1 MRTKCLLGLENSV
14 LPYVHSFM
22 NNKVNGQQLLNL
34 RTEDLEQ
41 LGVFKI
47 GHQEIILEA
56 VEYLRNFHYELDR
69 ENLQLLAMRLSCTAH
84 SLYNEL
90 APLSDSNE
98 PVSTQTLSDVVA
110 IIVTVK
116 PLIRWLDRPPFSG
129 QLDYND
135 KKHELLKLSLE
146 MATCAQRDRFAEKP
160 IEEIRTTCGQMA
172 KLADYI
178 IQDVADPMILQP
190 SSLDLATLKKRPGD
204 DLGFSIIPSFHG
216 AHQIAEIKF
225 GSAAHQCAK
234 MEEGDEIVQVNY
246 QTVVGWERKNV
257 LDQFRESPSDVIL
270 TLKRRPKHTKVY
282 GQIYIK
288 PYRLPSNKKAP
299 YAARWQNNLPSP
311 RPELLT
317 IPDFTLPLH
326 RAVPKAAAAPKP
338 VSILDTMTTD
348 ESSDESSE
356 SEATPTSVRLYST
369 KPRNPVQRRATFAG
383 ALPTVKSSAEIE
395 EFWKELKREH
405 STSFQFRNKAASC
418 AQDLD
423 SVSAAMTLARPQ
435 TCLGIEQRAA
445 SDKSVA
451 RLLHDAPRKVQFQ
464 EGQQRLK
471 PRPASFKKQQATD
484 PVLSGISQ
492 SQSVNLERA
501 AASNDESPEPRDD
514 IVLSEKESGRI
525 EDGSDDRRRASPAA
539 TSSVPNSSSKER
551 GRLDKS
557 HSTPAYDLTESDDDF
572 LERKFEAALD
582 EHHKQQLQQRS
593 RNDSSP
599 GSHASSFNKSDSRVF
614 DSTDDLEEFDKVI
627 SPSPAK
633 EQLEHSIKT
642 RGVGNVARKI
652 IDIEKNLQNIIHDK
666 SPEKVSNCK
675 SSEKPNVVSE
685 LSKINIDIKIN
696 DADLNDDLDE
706 PCDDSGNITSDL
718 ESDEDTYQSK
728 LVGKSRS
735 GSKSIDSNLDTS
747 QMNQNRSSIDIEKT
761 FDIQYSFNDGT
772 SQEMENMDC
781 ANRKEEK
788 VVEIEL
794 KVNDK
799 PLDKCP
805 NQWNVSKVTIENVR
819 VGAEFNKT
827 IGTESIDKNCSISP
841 TSFLPLGRPE
851 TPKREVTTRPEVRPR
866 LTPPEP
872 PPRKFIN
879 IKPATHSN
887 TNNSPPSPLH
897 VVSSFKPR
905 DPQVGPHFMEKPRV
919 PERPSVRRE
928 LKKINPPCEVYPRD
942 EKGTLASRVMGE
954 CFETSSPTFVD
965 KSRDAS
971 EETNCSFLPSS
982 PFDEPHAYMQI
993 PELSP
998 SDSAMRHHHAPPPSS
1013 QSSSLNRQHQ
1023 HKREHSSPSADT
1035 ADGACHSRQSSSTSA
1050 QDNELRSPDKE
1061 RSVVNKA
1068 MMVARSIGLHG
1079 NSSKFSNSPRSS
1091 RKRTSPL
1098 AKQRNVAAK
1107 DVSPGELE
1115 DWLTYRSRGAGGAW
1129 ARAWFILKGSS
1140 LYRFRAQNS
1149 TKADCL
1155 IALAGFTSAQ
1165 AAEIKSRKYA
1175 FKVYYTGTMFYFA
1188 ADTED
1193 SLNAWLDAIK
1203 RATLGTERTSGI
1215 FTETDESD
1223 SEHKSKPKSTSDAKA
1238 FAEKTFGSLKKFGKK
1253 DSSSK
1258 EQDVGGAS
1266 LDRKYLKFLGGKSQ
1280 NVPVPTAQFRS
1291 YRRVLPNSPAA
1302 PTKPVEKY
1310 SSPDLQMTIAGST
1323 FYGLNSSQSTTDV
1336 PGSSQDMG
1344 DYRRTTERVRSN
1356 RNRRPDELQG
1366 FITLEAFMLARQEEE
1381 CQRVANNINSNNSS
1395 EPNHFT
1401 PLNNDHVHF
1410 QHRNIANSANVVQN
1424 NGMIYGSPRNVIN
1437 GMPSVPTS
1445 STIEHHSSNRSF
1457 DSESRNNSHRA
1468 NEVIGPRTSRQSNEL
1483 NSSQP
1488 GRPNDK
1494 DLQQQKLLQN
1504 RTNQEQDVQHRQAQQ
1519 SNAINGNEINFS
1531 TLDYG
1536 ERLKPQA
1543 WLRAPDSNSVDP
1555 NFQHDPRKVFRN
1567 KAHMTSS
1574 SGNLAY
1580 QTCTESLHR
1589 VKRESP
1595 IARNGSFNLA
1605 DRRHRDHVHPER
1617 NWTESLKASDK
1628 KSFKCQPTACS
1639 IPPFNQE
1646 GLKHN
1651 MEHQN
1656 KSLERKGNKSLRNL
1670 FGNKNSQKSSSFD
1683 MPHDQQKTLL
1693 GSPRLHRA
1701 IFGDKNARQRQNS
1714 FSGNQSHGDAYV
1726 NQSPGTYENYNFC
1739 RTPNLN
1745 VGDVNSHGE
1754 WLSEAPTNQ
1763 PPKCMVAGVALCQI
1777 RQNPRHPSTPPTLP
1791 YIPPPTSPPPDYP
1804 GLQYPP
1810 IFEPGTYSLA
1820 DASILRHRGS
1830 KNSQN

>member
-1 MRTKCLLGLENSV
+1 MAYVNVAEWKNIEVCEWLKGLESSV

-317 IPDFTLPLH
+317 IPDFTLPLQ

-423 SVSAAMTLARPQ
+423 SVSATMALARPQ

-471 PRPASFKKQQATD
+471 PRPASFKKQHATD
-484 PVLSGISQ
+484 PGKSAPLVIPEQSIDRFVRSTHANVCIALSVLAASGPSQ

-501 AASNDESPEPRDD
+501 ATASNDESPKPRDN

-539 TSSVPNSSSKER
+539 TSSIPNSSSKER

-599 GSHASSFNKSDSRVF
+599 SSHASSFNKSDSRVF

-633 EQLEHSIKT
+633 EQLEHSVKT

-666 SPEKVSNCK
+666 
-675 SSEKPNVVSE
+675 
-685 LSKINIDIKIN
+685 
-696 DADLNDDLDE
+696 
-706 PCDDSGNITSDL
+706 
-718 ESDEDTYQSK
+718 
-728 LVGKSRS
+728 R
-735 GSKSIDSNLDTS
+735 
-747 QMNQNRSSIDIEKT
+747 
-761 FDIQYSFNDGT
+761 
-772 SQEMENMDC
+772 
-781 ANRKEEK
+781 
-788 VVEIEL
+788 
-794 KVNDK
+794 
-799 PLDKCP
+799 
-805 NQWNVSKVTIENVR
+805 
-819 VGAEFNKT
+819 
-827 IGTESIDKNCSISP
+827 
-841 TSFLPLGRPE
+841 
-851 TPKREVTTRPEVRPR
+851 
-866 LTPPEP
+866 
-872 PPRKFIN
+872 
-879 IKPATHSN
+879 
-887 TNNSPPSPLH
+887 
-897 VVSSFKPR
+897 
-905 DPQVGPHFMEKPRV
+905 
-919 PERPSVRRE
+919 
-928 LKKINPPCEVYPRD
+928 
-942 EKGTLASRVMGE
+942 
-954 CFETSSPTFVD
+954 
-965 KSRDAS
+965 
-971 EETNCSFLPSS
+971 
-982 PFDEPHAYMQI
+982 
-993 PELSP
+993 
-998 SDSAMRHHHAPPPSS
+998 
-1013 QSSSLNRQHQ
+1013 
-1023 HKREHSSPSADT
+1023 
-1035 ADGACHSRQSSSTSA
+1035 
-1050 QDNELRSPDKE
+1050 
-1061 RSVVNKA
+1061 
-1068 MMVARSIGLHG
+1068 
-1079 NSSKFSNSPRSS
+1079 
-1091 RKRTSPL
+1091 
-1098 AKQRNVAAK
+1098 
-1107 DVSPGELE
+1107 
-1115 DWLTYRSRGAGGAW
+1115 
-1129 ARAWFILKGSS
+1129 
-1140 LYRFRAQNS
+1140 
-1149 TKADCL
+1149 
-1155 IALAGFTSAQ
+1155 
-1165 AAEIKSRKYA
+1165 
-1175 FKVYYTGTMFYFA
+1175 
-1188 ADTED
+1188 
-1193 SLNAWLDAIK
+1193 
-1203 RATLGTERTSGI
+1203 
-1215 FTETDESD
+1215 
-1223 SEHKSKPKSTSDAKA
+1223 
-1238 FAEKTFGSLKKFGKK
+1238 
-1253 DSSSK
+1253 
-1258 EQDVGGAS
+1258 
-1266 LDRKYLKFLGGKSQ
+1266 
-1280 NVPVPTAQFRS
+1280 
-1291 YRRVLPNSPAA
+1291 
-1302 PTKPVEKY
+1302 
-1310 SSPDLQMTIAGST
+1310 
-1323 FYGLNSSQSTTDV
+1323 
-1336 PGSSQDMG
+1336 
-1344 DYRRTTERVRSN
+1344 
-1356 RNRRPDELQG
+1356 
-1366 FITLEAFMLARQEEE
+1366 
-1381 CQRVANNINSNNSS
+1381 
-1395 EPNHFT
+1395 
-1401 PLNNDHVHF
+1401 
-1410 QHRNIANSANVVQN
+1410 
-1424 NGMIYGSPRNVIN
+1424 
-1437 GMPSVPTS
+1437 
-1445 STIEHHSSNRSF
+1445 
-1457 DSESRNNSHRA
+1457 
-1468 NEVIGPRTSRQSNEL
+1468 
-1483 NSSQP
+1483 
-1488 GRPNDK
+1488 
-1494 DLQQQKLLQN
+1494 
-1504 RTNQEQDVQHRQAQQ
+1504 
-1519 SNAINGNEINFS
+1519 
-1531 TLDYG
+1531 
-1536 ERLKPQA
+1536 
-1543 WLRAPDSNSVDP
+1543 
-1555 NFQHDPRKVFRN
+1555 
-1567 KAHMTSS
+1567 
-1574 SGNLAY
+1574 
-1580 QTCTESLHR
+1580 
-1589 VKRESP
+1589 
-1595 IARNGSFNLA
+1595 
-1605 DRRHRDHVHPER
+1605 
-1617 NWTESLKASDK
+1617 
-1628 KSFKCQPTACS
+1628 
-1639 IPPFNQE
+1639 
-1646 GLKHN
+1646 
-1651 MEHQN
+1651 
-1656 KSLERKGNKSLRNL
+1656 
-1670 FGNKNSQKSSSFD
+1670 
-1683 MPHDQQKTLL
+1683 
-1693 GSPRLHRA
+1693 
-1701 IFGDKNARQRQNS
+1701 
-1714 FSGNQSHGDAYV
+1714 
-1726 NQSPGTYENYNFC
+1726 
-1739 RTPNLN
+1739 
-1745 VGDVNSHGE
+1745 
-1754 WLSEAPTNQ
+1754 
-1763 PPKCMVAGVALCQI
+1763 
-1777 RQNPRHPSTPPTLP
+1777 
-1791 YIPPPTSPPPDYP
+1791 
-1804 GLQYPP
+1804 
-1810 IFEPGTYSLA
+1810 
-1820 DASILRHRGS
+1820 
-1830 KNSQN
+1830 